1 MSMKIL
7 QTGMT
12 QLEKDLLAGGSL
24 ENWSLRLFATSHTP
38 AVTDTLSTYTA
49 IEASFTGYAAKT
61 LTRSM
66 TGSTWSTPSI
76 SGTTINAAGDSLST
90 YGSAAQSWSATSSQT
105 IYGYFWSGAT
115 SGVGITA
122 EAFGSSIALVNPS
135 TLNLTPVLELGATG
149 G

>member
-7 QTGMT
+7 QTGMV
-12 QLEKDLLAGGSL
+12 QLEKDLLGGGSL

-49 IEASFTGYAAKT
+49 IEASFTGYSAKA

-66 TGSTWSTPSI
+66 SGSTWSTPSI

-90 YGSAAQSWSATSSQT
+90 YGSSAQTWSASSSQT
-105 IYGYFWSGAT
+105 VYGYFWSGVT
-115 SGVGITA
+115 SGVGIVA
-122 EAFGSSIALVNPS
+122 EAFASSIGLTNPS
-135 TLNLTPVLELGATG
+135 TLNLSPVLELGATG